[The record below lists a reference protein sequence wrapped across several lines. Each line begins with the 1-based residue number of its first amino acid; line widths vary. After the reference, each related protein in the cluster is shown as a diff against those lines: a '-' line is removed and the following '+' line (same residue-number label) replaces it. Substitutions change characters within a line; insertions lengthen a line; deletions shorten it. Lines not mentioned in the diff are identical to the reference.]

1 MTRRFDASVLV
12 MTRISLLVVLVS
24 ALATAQSI
32 TRAITQS
39 STQSSA
45 QSGTQSSTQSSGV
58 LVGLITTGSGEAVR
72 NTRIVLVETATGVR
86 REATTDELGIYAF
99 SLLPPGGY
107 RIEPLHGGFVPRSR
121 NTVVLKPEEKRSW
134 RLVWDPIETD

>member
-32 TRAITQS
+32 TRSI
-39 STQSSA
+39 TQSSA
-45 QSGTQSSTQSSGV
+45 QSSTQSSTQSSGV

>member
-32 TRAITQS
+32 TRSI
-39 STQSSA
+39 TQSSA

-86 REATTDELGIYAF
+86 RGATTDELGIYAF

-107 RIEPLHGGFVPRSR
+107 RIEPLHGGFVPRSG

>member
-32 TRAITQS
+32 TRSI
-39 STQSSA
+39 TQSSA

>member
-1 MTRRFDASVLV
+1 MTPRLRASVLV

-24 ALATAQSI
+24 ALAIAE
-32 TRAITQS
+32 
-39 STQSSA
+39 
-45 QSGTQSSTQSSGV
+45 SSGV

-72 NTRIVLVETATGVR
+72 NTRIALVDTATGVR

-99 SLLPPGGY
+99 SLLPPGEY
-107 RIEPLHGGFVPRSR
+107 RIEPLHGGFIPRSP

-134 RLVWDPIETD
+134 RLVWDPIGTN

>member
-32 TRAITQS
+32 TRSITQS

-45 QSGTQSSTQSSGV
+45 QSSGV